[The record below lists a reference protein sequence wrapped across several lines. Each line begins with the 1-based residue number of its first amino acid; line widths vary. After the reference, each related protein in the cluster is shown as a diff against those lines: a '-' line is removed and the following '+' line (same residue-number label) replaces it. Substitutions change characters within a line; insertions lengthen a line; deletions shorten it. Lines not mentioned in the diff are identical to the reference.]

1 LWAEI
6 IASALGR
13 PVRLL
18 AGGAKGPAL
27 GAARL
32 ARIALT
38 GAPPATVCGKPDIA
52 AEIWPDARRQDALA
66 RRFEIFSE
74 LYLALRPAFRKASDH

>member
-1 LWAEI
+1 
-6 IASALGR
+6 
-13 PVRLL
+13 VRLL
-18 AGGAKGPAL
+18 AGGEKGPAL

-38 GAPPATVCGKPDIA
+38 GAPPVSVCTKPDMT

-66 RRFEIFSE
+66 RRFEIFGA
-74 LYLALRPAFRKASDH
+74 LYLALKPVFRKA